1 MELRIV
7 LEKSSNIS
15 LDEFKRMREEWREQI
30 ALAEIQQIS
39 HWKSIDRLELAYEKA
54 ALNKYVVMTLRDKKM
69 RYMFPK
75 ASNVVLIGSGMYP
88 YSLFDLHKQYPH
100 IKSVGVEIDKK
111 RALVSRVLVEKSPA
125 KDMITIENCNGL
137 NYDFSW
143 LGIDDLVFVSV
154 DVEIEKK
161 IQKKVILESKASPF
175 LCAPYHTAWRDAYLS

>member
-1 MELRIV
+1 
-7 LEKSSNIS
+7 
-15 LDEFKRMREEWREQI
+15 MREEWREQI
-30 ALAEIQQIS
+30 ALGEIQQIS
-39 HWKSIDRLELAYEKA
+39 YWKAMNTLELAYKKVDK
-54 ALNKYVVMTLRDKKM
+54 NKYIVMTLRDKKM
-69 RYMFPK
+69 RYRFET
-75 ASNVVLIGSGMYP
+75 ANNVVLIGSGLYP

-111 RALVSRVLVEKSPA
+111 RARISRVLIEKSPA
-125 KDMITIENCNGL
+125 KDMITIENCDGL

-175 LCAPYHTAWRDAYLS
+175 LCAPYHRAWRDAYLKGVGQRSYSR